1 MPKSYIFLLFF
12 FVYSIALLYFGKSGY
27 KETETISDFFVGGKR
42 LGLFAC
48 VSTFVATWFSAASM
62 QGLPG
67 LIYTYGYAFVFYSVI
82 PWFIGAGFLILLAP
96 KLRASGAMTIPEYL
110 NLRYE
115 SKAIQVTGGLLVVMN
130 FILYIVIQIRGFG
143 IVISEFLEIPY
154 TLAILIVYIFV
165 LYTTFGGLFSIAR
178 SDSFNFII
186 ICMGVLI
193 AVILI
198 LNRAGGI
205 VSLFEKAKMIEGYAI
220 EGYPYYTPKGSL
232 LHPLAGGNM
241 PLLSLVS
248 AFFGWGLGISTNP
261 QYTTRIIAAKDDKT
275 AIKMI
280 KSSIVILSLVYAGLI
295 LIGLGSRI
303 IIPMVEGVDSID
315 AIFPFVFNSLLPSKI
330 SGLVFL
336 SIMAAAISTANS
348 QLLVVSSS
356 FVYDVFEI
364 VSKKTHTDEKLL
376 GISRFVVFVAGS
388 ISLLLALSPPESLLV
403 YGGYI
408 WGMFSVSFLIPLY
421 GGAFWKKASRK
432 GAIYSM
438 ISGLTVMI
446 FLIIYN
452 YESQSVFDLHPAMPG
467 VIVSAIVFYAA
478 SRLEGAGI
486 I

>member
-12 FVYSIALLYFGKSGY
+12 FLYSIALLYFGKSGY
-27 KETETISDFFVGGKR
+27 KETETMNDFFVGGKR
-42 LGLFAC
+42 LGLIAC

-82 PWFIGAGFLILLAP
+82 PWFIGAWFLILLAP

-110 NLRYE
+110 NMRYD
-115 SKAIQVTGGLLVVMN
+115 SKAIQVSGGLLVVMN

-178 SDSFNFII
+178 SDSFNMVI

-193 AVILI
+193 AVISI
-198 LNRAGGI
+198 LNRVGGI
-205 VSLFEKAKMIEGYAI
+205 AALFEKARMIEGYAI

-241 PLLSLVS
+241 PLLTLIS

-275 AIKMI
+275 AVKMI
-280 KSSIVILSLVYAGLI
+280 KTSIVILSFVYAGLI
-295 LIGLGSRI
+295 LIGLGSRA
-303 IIPMVEGVDSID
+303 IIPMVQGVDSID
-315 AIFPFVFNSLLPSKI
+315 AIFPFIFNSLLSSKI
-330 SGLVFL
+330 GGLVFL

-348 QLLVVSSS
+348 QLLVASSS

-364 VSKKTHTDEKLL
+364 VSKKTHTDEMLL
-376 GISRFVVFVAGS
+376 GISRFVVFAAGS

-421 GGAFWKKASRK
+421 GGAFWKKATRK
-432 GAIYSM
+432 GAICSM
-438 ISGLTVMI
+438 VSGLAVML

-452 YESQSVFDLHPAMPG
+452 YETQSIFDLHPAMPG
-467 VIVSAIVFYAA
+467 VIVSAIVFYVA

>member
-280 KSSIVILSLVYAGLI
+280 KSSIVILSFVYACLI

>member
-275 AIKMI
+275 AVKMI
-280 KSSIVILSLVYAGLI
+280 KSSIVILSLVYACLI

>member
-12 FVYSIALLYFGKSGY
+12 FLYSIALLYFGKSGY
-27 KETETISDFFVGGKR
+27 RETETINDFFVGGKR

-82 PWFIGAGFLILLAP
+82 PWFIGASFLILLAP

-110 NLRYE
+110 NLRYK
-115 SKAIQVTGGLLVVMN
+115 SKTIQVFGGLIVLLN

-178 SDSFNFII
+178 SDGFNMFIV
-186 ICMGVLI
+186 CMGVLI
-193 AVILI
+193 AVVMILE
-198 LNRAGGI
+198 RVGGI
-205 VSLFEKAKMIEGYAI
+205 ELLFEKARMIEGFAI
-220 EGYPYYTPKGSL
+220 EGYSYYTPKGSL

-261 QYTTRIIAAKDDKT
+261 QYTARIIAAKDDKT
-275 AIKMI
+275 AVNMI
-280 KSSIVILSLVYAGLI
+280 KTAIVLLIIIYACI
-295 LIGLGSRI
+295 IIIGLGSRVI
-303 IIPMVEGVDSID
+303 MPMVEGVESID
-315 AIFPFVFNSLLPSKI
+315 AIFPFIFNSLLPSQI

-348 QLLVVSSS
+348 QLLVAASS
-356 FVYDVFEI
+356 FVYDVLEI
-364 VSKKTHTDEKLL
+364 LSKEEHSAEVLL
-376 GISRFVVFVAGS
+376 TISRVVVFAAGS
-388 ISLLLALSPPESLLV
+388 ISLVLALSPPESLLV

-421 GGAFWKKASRK
+421 GGAFWSRATKK
-432 GAIYSM
+432 GAICSM
-438 ISGLTVMI
+438 VSGLSVMLV
-446 FLIIYN
+446 LIVCN
-452 YESQSVFDLHPAMPG
+452 YESQSIFDLNPAMPG
-467 VIVSAIVFYAA
+467 VIVSACVFYAV

-486 I
+486 L

>member
-1 MPKSYIFLLFF
+1 MPKSYMFLLFF
-12 FVYSIALLYFGKSGY
+12 FLYSIALLYFGKSGY

-42 LGLFAC
+42 LGLLAC

-82 PWFIGAGFLILLAP
+82 PWFIGAWFLILLAP

-110 NLRYE
+110 NMRYD
-115 SKAIQVTGGLLVVMN
+115 SKAIQVSGGLLVVMN

-178 SDSFNFII
+178 SDSFNMVI

-193 AVILI
+193 AVISI
-198 LNRAGGI
+198 LNRVGGI
-205 VSLFEKAKMIEGYAI
+205 GALFEKARMIEGYAI

-241 PLLSLVS
+241 PLLTLIS
-248 AFFGWGLGISTNP
+248 AFFGWGLGLSTNP

-275 AIKMI
+275 AVKMI
-280 KSSIVILSLVYAGLI
+280 KISIVILSFVYAGLI
-295 LIGLGSRI
+295 LIGLGSRA
-303 IIPMVEGVDSID
+303 IIPMVQGVDSID
-315 AIFPFVFNSLLPSKI
+315 AIFPFIFNSLLSSKI

-348 QLLVVSSS
+348 QLLVASSS

-364 VSKKTHTDEKLL
+364 VSKKTHTDEMLL

-421 GGAFWKKASRK
+421 GGAFWKKATRK
-432 GAIYSM
+432 GAICSM
-438 ISGLTVMI
+438 VSGLAVMI

-467 VIVSAIVFYAA
+467 VIVSAIVFYVA

>member
-280 KSSIVILSLVYAGLI
+280 KSSIVILSLVYACLI